1 MQDRHLDQQ
10 HFIEEVGVEF
20 ERAGLTRMAGRIL
33 GCLLVCDPPHQS
45 ITDLAET
52 LQASKGSI
60 STMTRLLIQA
70 GLVERLSLPGERRD
84 YFCIKLGAW
93 SQLLQQKLQQIS
105 AIRKLAERGLD
116 LLQDEAPER
125 RHRLEEMRDIHVFF
139 EQEWPQLLERW
150 ERDRHAR
157 DRPSISSQPSDSKFT
172 QSDDAI
178 GRRH

>member
-1 MQDRHLDQQ
+1 LQDRHLDEQ

-45 ITDLAET
+45 TSDLAET

-93 SQLLQQKLQQIS
+93 SQLLQHKLQQIAS
-105 AIRKLAERGLD
+105 IRQLAERGLD
-116 LLQDEAPER
+116 LLQDEDPER
-125 RHRLEEMRDIHVFF
+125 RHRLEEMRDIHAFF

-150 ERDRHAR
+150 ERYRNSSQPEAQG
-157 DRPSISSQPSDSKFT
+157 DRPSSHSRDNSPLKR
-172 QSDDAI
+172 A
-178 GRRH
+178 